1 MEKDGIYLSIHNGP
15 AWLSQFIGREKEKAE
30 AASLLQHTRLL
41 TLIGPG
47 GCGKTRLALEIAKAV
62 CSQYRDD
69 TWLVELADLLEP
81 ERIAQAAAASFGL
94 LESSARSPMQRLVE
108 HLREKHALLVL
119 DNCEH
124 LIEACAQFVHALLTA
139 CPELTVLATSREP
152 LHIAGEN
159 TWVVPPLSLPE
170 WRPGQPLDALLQSEA
185 VRLFAE
191 RARAAHASF
200 NITTENAETVLR
212 ICQQVDGIPLAIELA
227 AARVNAL
234 TVAEIARQVGDTFRW
249 LENSDRLAPPRQ
261 QTLAAAV
268 EWSHN
273 LLTREEQR
281 LFRRLAVFIGGFDL
295 PAAEAVGGDD
305 QHHKSRVIALLA
317 HLVEKSFVTRCEG
330 DGEESR
336 YRMLEIIRQFGLE
349 KLSQAEEEQVIRG
362 RHLRWC
368 MDFAKKSRA
377 GVLLNDRGKWVN
389 RVEDELPN
397 LRQAMHWA
405 VREGGMPNEAH
416 ILANQLG
423 QFWQLRGYL
432 REGLSWN
439 ETLLTH
445 HDGVSPSVLAET
457 FDMASFFAQHLWDFE
472 RGKQYMEEALALWR
486 ETGNDDGIAWG
497 LSMLGWIYERAG
509 DYEQAQRL
517 ADESITLFETRRSQR
532 HNRYG
537 VYLLA
542 CDLAFIRGEYG
553 IAEQHL
559 KKGMDISQQ
568 VGDQMAYARR
578 LTRLALITMA
588 KGSLNRAQ
596 RLLKQSLDANQNSGD
611 RWNMAMILVAV
622 VHLNTVQGRLKK
634 AARCLGAVQV
644 FLDWFGSSLWPLD
657 QLLYEKDLQFVESGM
672 SEAEYQAAIAEGR
685 QQGLDVEQA
694 TVFASAMLED
704 PTNQARGKAAQA
716 DAIKLTPREREIA
729 ALISRGM
736 NNNEIAQTLFL
747 GVRTIEAHV
756 THILNKL
763 DFSSRTQIAVWAV
776 QKGIAGN

>member
-1 MEKDGIYLSIHNGP
+1 MEKDSGYLSIHNGP
-15 AWLSQFIGREKEKAE
+15 AWLSHFIGREKEKAE
-30 AASLLQHTRLL
+30 AASLLEQTRLL
-41 TLIGPG
+41 TLTGPG
-47 GCGKTRLALEIAKAV
+47 GCGKTRLSLELANEV
-62 CSQYRDD
+62 CPRYRDG

-94 LESSARSPMQRLVE
+94 LESSARSPMQRLIQ
-108 HLREKHALLVL
+108 HLHDKQALLVL

-124 LIEACAQFVHALLTA
+124 LIEACAQFVHALLAA

-152 LHIAGEN
+152 LHISGEN
-159 TWVVPPLSLPE
+159 TWVVPPLCLSD
-170 WRPGQPLDALLQSEA
+170 WKPGQPLEDLLKSEA
-185 VRLFAE
+185 VLLFVE
-191 RARAAHASF
+191 RASAVRPGF
-200 NITTENAETVLR
+200 KITTDNAETVLR
-212 ICQQVDGIPLAIELA
+212 ICEQVDGIPLAIELA

-234 TVAEIARQVGDTFRW
+234 SVAEIARQMSETFHW
-249 LENSDRLAPPRQ
+249 LENSDRLAPLRQ
-261 QTLAAAV
+261 HTLASTV

-273 LLTREEQR
+273 LLTGEEQR

-295 PAAEAVGGDD
+295 PAAEALGADEP
-305 QHHKSRVIALLA
+305 HHKSRVVTLLS
-317 HLVEKSFVTRCEG
+317 HLVEKSFVVRSEAGG
-330 DGEESR
+330 DESR
-336 YRMLEIIRQFGLE
+336 YRMLEIIRQFGVE
-349 KLSQAEEEQVIRG
+349 KLVQAGEEQEIRG
-362 RHLRWC
+362 RHLRWYF
-368 MDFAKKSRA
+368 DFASKSRV
-377 GVLLNDRGKWVN
+377 GVHVTDRGKWVN
-389 RVEDELPN
+389 RVETELPN
-397 LRQAMHWA
+397 LRQALHWSIH
-405 VREGGMPNEAH
+405 EGSAYEQAH
-416 ILANQLG
+416 ILANRLG

-432 REGLSWN
+432 REGLRWN
-439 ETLLTH
+439 ETLLAH
-445 HDGVSPSVLAET
+445 REGVSPTVLAET

-472 RGKQYMEEALALWR
+472 LGKKYMEEALTLWR

-509 DYEQAQRL
+509 DYELAQRL
-517 ADESITLFETRRSQR
+517 ADESMALYEKNHSHR

-542 CDLAFIRGEYG
+542 CDLAFIRGEYT

-559 KKGMDISQQ
+559 KKSMDISQQ

-578 LTRLALITMA
+578 LTRLALIAMA

-596 RLLKQSLDANQNSGD
+596 RLLKQSLEANQNSGD

-644 FLDWFGSSLWPLD
+644 FLDWFGSSMWPLD
-657 QLLYEKDLQFVESGM
+657 QMIYEKDLQLVESGM
-672 SEAEYQAAIAEGR
+672 SEPDFQAALAEGR

-694 TVFASAMLED
+694 SVFASAMLDD
-704 PTNQARGKAAQA
+704 PTIQARGNAAQA
-716 DAIKLTPREREIA
+716 EEVRLTRREREIA
-729 ALISRGM
+729 ALISQGM
-736 NNNEIAQTLFL
+736 NNNEIARTLFL

-776 QKGIAGN
+776 QKGLHQ